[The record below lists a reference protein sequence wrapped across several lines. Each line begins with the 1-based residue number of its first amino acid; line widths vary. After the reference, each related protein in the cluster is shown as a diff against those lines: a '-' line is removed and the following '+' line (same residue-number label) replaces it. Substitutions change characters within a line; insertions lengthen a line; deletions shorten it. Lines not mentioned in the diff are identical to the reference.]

1 MIILLPHLVPSELL
15 YYNEQSPF
23 VNELLRNS
31 CSHRQDGL
39 FSDAV
44 QFAQRAL
51 SNSLEARDHV
61 SQGAAW
67 VCLADVHREMG
78 KLGPALDYCQKAQ
91 RIFSRQPSRYQ
102 RHNES
107 VAVYALGLAHHLLGN
122 DVDALK
128 WYQMACK
135 QFEKA
140 RQEWTA
146 VNASHRVEDCDSVLS
161 WLEILTKNLIA
172 DQSSSNAN
180 LSTRIQ
186 VPIVRSNGERG
197 RFAIVEMA
205 IDRYRV
211 GRELTIN
218 GDSFRLQSVKG
229 NRRIT
234 LEPGAECYA
243 LEIPDEACESL
254 EAGAGDYALVIRGKD
269 ADKEG
274 PGVLETLSGT
284 EFGDFKRDEE
294 GNINFVTFKAAV
306 FLGSDEIA
314 DDFEVGYI
322 AALLKRD
329 SKSSPPQPK
338 ASAPPAPKPLIASPS
353 LPSQPEQPAASLS
366 SYHSLIRLVKGD
378 KEIADRL
385 IEHERQS
392 QPGATLAELAESAVA
407 RLIRDRRA

>member
-23 VNELLRNS
+23 INELLRDS

-39 FSDAV
+39 FSDAL

-51 SNSLEARDHV
+51 SNGREARDRV

-67 VCLADVHREMG
+67 ICLADVHREMG
-78 KLGPALDYCQKAQ
+78 KLGPALGYCQKAQ
-91 RIFSRQPSRYQ
+91 RIFNRQPSRYQ

-107 VAVYALGLAHHLLGN
+107 VAAYALGLAHHLLGN

-128 WYQMACK
+128 WYQTACK

-146 VNASHRVEDCDSVLS
+146 VNASRRVEDCDSVLS

-172 DQSSSNAN
+172 DQSGLDAN

-211 GRELTIN
+211 GRDLTIN
-218 GDSFRLQSVKG
+218 GDSFRLHSVKG
-229 NRRIT
+229 NRRVT
-234 LEPGAECYA
+234 LEPGTECYA

-254 EAGAGDYALVIRGKD
+254 EAGEGDYALVIRGKD
-269 ADKEG
+269 ADREG

-284 EFGDFKRDEE
+284 EFGDFKRGEE
-294 GNINFVTFKAAV
+294 GKINFVTFKAAV
-306 FLGSDEIA
+306 VLGSDEIA

-322 AALLKRD
+322 AALLKREP
-329 SKSSPPQPK
+329 KPSPAQLK
-338 ASAPPAPKPLIASPS
+338 TSTPPAPKQPAASPS
-353 LPSQPEQPAASLS
+353 TPSQPEQPAASVS
-366 SYHSLIRLVKGD
+366 SYHRLIRLVKGN

-385 IEHERQS
+385 IEHERQLK
-392 QPGATLAELAESAVA
+392 PEATLAELAESAIA
-407 RLIRDRRA
+407 RLVRDRH

>member
-1 MIILLPHLVPSELL
+1 MIILLPHLMPSELL
-15 YYNEQSPF
+15 YHNEQSPF
-23 VNELLRNS
+23 INELLRKS

-51 SNSLEARDHV
+51 NNSREAGDHV

-67 VCLADVHREMG
+67 ICLADVHREMG
-78 KLGPALDYCQKAQ
+78 KLGPALDYGQKAQ
-91 RIFSRQPSRYQ
+91 RIFERQPSRYQ

-107 VAVYALGLAHHLLGN
+107 VAVYALGLVHHLLGN

-128 WYQMACK
+128 WYRTACK

-146 VNASHRVEDCDSVLS
+146 VNASHRVEDCDAVLS
-161 WLEILTKNLIA
+161 WLEILTKNLIS
-172 DQSSSNAN
+172 DQFGSDAN

-197 RFAIVEMA
+197 RFAIVEME

-211 GRELTIN
+211 GRDLTIN
-218 GDSFRLQSVKG
+218 GDTFRLQSVKG
-229 NRRIT
+229 NRRFT
-234 LEPGAECYA
+234 LEPGTECYA

-254 EAGAGDYALVIRGKD
+254 EAGEGDYALVIRGKD

-274 PGVLETLSGT
+274 PGVLGTLSGT
-284 EFGDFKRDEE
+284 EFGDFKRGEE
-294 GNINFVTFKAAV
+294 GKINFVTFKAAV
-306 FLGSDEIA
+306 VLGSDEIA

-329 SKSSPPQPK
+329 SKPSPPQSK
-338 ASAPPAPKPLIASPS
+338 APAPPAPKPPAASPS
-353 LPSQPEQPAASLS
+353 PPSQPEQPAASIS
-366 SYHSLIRLVKGD
+366 PYHRLIRLVKSN

-385 IEHERQS
+385 VEYERQLK
-392 QPGATLAELAESAVA
+392 PGATLAELAESAIA
-407 RLIRDRRA
+407 RLIRDRH